1 MYHLINGFCTSIS
14 VPSCT
19 ISSLAL
25 SLCITRTLVI
35 RCCITYDIHFSGS
48 ASPKCMLQRILGPEY
63 SMTETESAIGSDS
76 DCLVTL
82 SRNSGGL
89 TNLAGYR
96 TRRHRVLRASS
107 WVLVELLPCDSI
119 LFVGRFLGALD
130 NQGAVVAIRVREAHI
145 DP

>member
-1 MYHLINGFCTSIS
+1 MISIFRGLHRPS
-14 VPSCT
+14 VATTDPR
-19 ISSLAL
+19 A
-25 SLCITRTLVI
+25 
-35 RCCITYDIHFSGS
+35 
-48 ASPKCMLQRILGPEY
+48 RILDDRNRERDRI
-63 SMTETESAIGSDS
+63 ETFRDS